1 MIKQV
6 IRESWVQ
13 YAHRKHTGKA
23 FNSTTIMSHGSGQIT
38 GTMGEM
44 AFGRWLMDVGVDFDY
59 CADDSI
65 DYDFIAGGYRIDVKT
80 SKSIG
85 EPKDYYTL
93 RVPNSQRNQQCDLY
107 VWAYLSEGAVYL
119 LGFAEK
125 SDFWESAGYPVKK
138 GDPGIG
144 KHIEKTDAQVIVTKD
159 LQDMERLEIVLNK
172 ASNED

>member
-6 IRESWVQ
+6 IRQSWVQ
-13 YAHRKHTGKA
+13 YAHQKHTGKA
-23 FNSTTIMSHGSGQIT
+23 FNSTTIILDGSGQIT

-44 AFGRWLMDVGVDFDY
+44 AFGRWLMDADIDFDY
-59 CADDSI
+59 CADSSI
-65 DYDFIAGGYRIDVKT
+65 DFVVGGYRIDVKT

-93 RVPNSQRNQQCDLY
+93 RVPNSQRNQMCDLY
-107 VWAYLSEGAVYL
+107 VWAYLSGGAVYL
-119 LGFAEK
+119 LGYDDK
-125 SDFWESAGYPVKK
+125 SDFWESSGYPVKK

-159 LQDMERLEIVLNK
+159 LQDMERLEIVLSK
-172 ASNED
+172 MADAD